1 MAACPGS
8 GEPASQR
15 QIVAK
20 ERTLAANFSSRPVRP
35 LGSLRWMQWLAYH
48 LLSFETFFLLF
59 LYGVRIRQILP
70 PLPNEIL
77 FFGAVTIAIGGWIV
91 LRDGLYLRGVP
102 IFMAGLAFFGWMLLS
117 IGWTPSR
124 VFVYEFRQF
133 IFVDIWA
140 LFAGACIIAG
150 SRERTVRLLMMI
162 AVLAVVLA
170 VYGIYIEFAYGSFR
184 YYDFSNTTRDVQD
197 YAYIAWGY
205 TASNG
210 AVVILAIAIY
220 SRLGRL
226 KQLLALVAL
235 GLCGYFLFIATG
247 RGPLLG
253 FLLAGLLATLIHAPR
268 IGPGRIDLPQTQLV
282 ALALLSLALI
292 YIGYLYTT
300 GQTAGALSRFLFLF
314 DQADDPLMRTGANR
328 FDQFDGAYRL
338 WLESPLIGQGLAG
351 FNALYGASGER
362 PGNNP
367 HNLFLHTL
375 VELGIVGSVLLAL
388 FIGVGLSYFSLARL
402 RADPLAFT
410 VFMLFSVFVVN
421 AMVAGNMAQSY
432 PFYFMIGL
440 LALRPPAEEIGEDDD
455 QDDTEENERNEEV
468 ASPAR

>member
-1 MAACPGS
+1 M
-8 GEPASQR
+8 
-15 QIVAK
+15 
-20 ERTLAANFSSRPVRP
+20 AANFLSHPTRPF
-35 LGSLRWMQWLAYH
+35 GSLRWVQWLAYH

-59 LYGVRIRQILP
+59 LYGIRIRQILP
-70 PLPNEIL
+70 PLPANEVL
-77 FFGAVTIAIGGWIV
+77 LFGAVTIAIGGWIV
-91 LRDGLYLRGVP
+91 LRDGLYLRGMP
-102 IFMAGLAFFGWMLLS
+102 IVFAGLVFFGWMLLS

-124 VFVYEFRQF
+124 VFVHEFKQS

-150 SRERTVRLLMMI
+150 SRERVVRLLMML
-162 AVLAVVLA
+162 AVLAVILA
-170 VYGIYIEFAYGSFR
+170 VYGIYLEFAYGSFR
-184 YYDFSNTTRDVQD
+184 FYNFSKATTRDVLD
-197 YAYIAWGY
+197 YPYIAWGY
-205 TASNG
+205 PASNG
-210 AVVILAIAIY
+210 AVVILAITIY

-253 FLLAGLLATLIHAPR
+253 LLLAGVVATVVQAPR

-282 ALALLSLALI
+282 VLGLLALTLV
-292 YIGYLYTT
+292 YIGYLYAT
-300 GQTAGALSRFLFLF
+300 GQTAGALSRFLRLF
-314 DQADDPLMRTGANR
+314 DEADDALMRAGANR
-328 FDQFDGAYRL
+328 FDQFTGAYRL
-338 WLESPLIGQGLAG
+338 WLEAPLFGQGLAG
-351 FNALYGASGER
+351 FNALYGTSGEHY
-362 PGNNP
+362 GNNP

-388 FIGVGLSYFSLARL
+388 FIGIGLSYFSLARL
-402 RADPLAFT
+402 RADPIAFT

-455 QDDTEENERNEEV
+455 QDDTEDERNVENATPV
-468 ASPAR
+468 R

>member
-1 MAACPGS
+1 
-8 GEPASQR
+8 
-15 QIVAK
+15 
-20 ERTLAANFSSRPVRP
+20 LAANFASRPVRP

-59 LYGVRIRQILP
+59 LYGIRIRQILP
-70 PLPNEIL
+70 PLPANEIL
-77 FFGAVTIAIGGWIV
+77 LFGAVTIAIGGWIV
-91 LRDGLYLRGVP
+91 LRDGLYLRGMP
-102 IFMAGLAFFGWMLLS
+102 ILFAGLAFFGWMLLS

-133 IFVDIWA
+133 IFIGLWA

-150 SRERTVRLLMMI
+150 SRERVLRLLVMF
-162 AVLAVVLA
+162 AVLAVILA

-184 YYDFSNTTRDVQD
+184 FYRFSATRDVQEFP
-197 YAYIAWGY
+197 YIVWGY

-220 SRLGRL
+220 ARLGSL

-235 GLCGYFLFIATG
+235 GLCGYFLLLTAA

-253 FLLAGLLATLIHAPR
+253 LAAATLVALLVQSPR
-268 IGPGRIDLPQTQLV
+268 IGHRRLEISAAQLLAFGIIAIAIAMVGYLV
-282 ALALLSLALI
+282 AS
-292 YIGYLYTT
+292 
-300 GQTAGALSRFLFLF
+300 GQTVYAFDRFLKLF

-328 FDQFDGAYRL
+328 FDQFAGAYRL
-338 WLESPLIGQGLAG
+338 WLEAPLVGQGLAG
-351 FNALYGASGER
+351 FNALYGTSGEHT
-362 PGNNP
+362 GNNP

-375 VELGIVGSVLLAL
+375 AELGIIGFVLLAL
-388 FIGVGLSYFSLARL
+388 FIGAGLRHFGLARL
-402 RADPLAFT
+402 RADPLALT
-410 VFMLFSVFVVN
+410 VFMLFSVFFVN

-440 LALRPPAEEIGEDDD
+440 LALRPPAEEIEEDDER
-455 QDDTEENERNEEV
+455 DDTEEEEEEEQNEGTT
-468 ASPAR
+468 AAR